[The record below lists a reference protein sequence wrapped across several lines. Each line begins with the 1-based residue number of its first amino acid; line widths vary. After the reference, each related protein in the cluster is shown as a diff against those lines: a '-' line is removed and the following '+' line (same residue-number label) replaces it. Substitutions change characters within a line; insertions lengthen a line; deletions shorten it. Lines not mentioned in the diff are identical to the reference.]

1 MSVIRS
7 RYRHITNNANIY
19 LRAFRKETH
28 PLRQVYPSSHNFFF
42 YLLLSCS
49 YISCWKENKT
59 RVRWFR
65 YYVWLLFKCVS
76 QEDTDEEEHLVSN
89 ESAKSHFRLAVSGL
103 WNGERPAK
111 WRTGSVKVSI
121 AYMSLSLSGCG
132 FDIDEGPRNEVFLSV
147 ASGIYRAQ
155 YAPCAH

>member
-1 MSVIRS
+1 MRLSG
-7 RYRHITNNANIY
+7 RY
-19 LRAFRKETH
+19 
-28 PLRQVYPSSHNFFF
+28 
-42 YLLLSCS
+42 
-49 YISCWKENKT
+49 
-59 RVRWFR
+59 
-65 YYVWLLFKCVS
+65 
-76 QEDTDEEEHLVSN
+76 EEEHLVSN

-147 ASGIYRAQ
+147 ASGIYIGPNTRPALTSDRIIFF
-155 YAPCAH
+155 A